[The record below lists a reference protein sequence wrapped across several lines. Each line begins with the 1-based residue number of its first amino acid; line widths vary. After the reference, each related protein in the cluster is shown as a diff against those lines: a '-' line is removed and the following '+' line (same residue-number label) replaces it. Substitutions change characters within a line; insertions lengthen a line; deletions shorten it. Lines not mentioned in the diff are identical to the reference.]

1 MVSPEQGVPRSFL
14 ESHRHDANRGGSQRR
29 ARRQRGQEPGG
40 QMANVAVLLLRLHA
54 KIFRVIAAAHAG
66 AETAEFVNAGS
77 SGWRYAVIVGAIGRN
92 RSEPDWRLRAVRVN
106 RPYLVVCLVALTSC
120 GTTSTHQFAR
130 AARHGQTRTGK
141 LRHRKPNATVTGD
154 ASGAFRRNGAF

>member
-29 ARRQRGQEPGG
+29 ARRQRGQEPGD

-66 AETAEFVNAGS
+66 AETAEFANPGS
-77 SGWRYAVIVGAIGRN
+77 SRWRYAVMVGAIDRN
-92 RSEPDWRLRAVRVN
+92 RSEPDWRLRAVRVHHL
-106 RPYLVVCLVALTSC
+106 YLVACLVALTRC
-120 GTTSTHQFAR
+120 ATPSTHQFTQPSR
-130 AARHGQTRTGK
+130 DWQERTGQ
-141 LRHRKPNATVTGD
+141 LPY
-154 ASGAFRRNGAF
+154 RNPKTTAIADIIVRL